1 MHSQE
6 HGEEFYCFVLFCC
19 FVGVFFV
26 GRARDTFLV
35 LLRFVPIWVHPI
47 PCITNPLCSQTQAGH
62 PLQPGHTGLL
72 AIQSG
77 WFRVIQTASFP
88 QGRTRTTSKICILT
102 CSFGSRAV
110 PLLGTEIRSSKG
122 WRWKGI
128 QRGNSFPRCVFEACL
143 VSVEDNL
150 DQSGCLVSQN
160 NCKFMCKFLG
170 CAVCGRYPGQG
181 CSPGFTLPSQA
192 SLQAWREECWTNRKT
207 CRARYVPA
215 KK

>member
-1 MHSQE
+1 MFFCREGKGHLPSPAEICPYLGSPHTMH
-6 HGEEFYCFVLFCC
+6 HKPAVLSDT
-19 FVGVFFV
+19 
-26 GRARDTFLV
+26 GRASSAAWPHRSVSNPEWLVQGNSNCLLPSGQDTHV
-35 LLRFVPIWVHPI
+35 
-47 PCITNPLCSQTQAGH
+47 
-62 PLQPGHTGLL
+62 
-72 AIQSG
+72 
-77 WFRVIQTASFP
+77 
-88 QGRTRTTSKICILT
+88 SKICILT
-102 CSFGSRAV
+102 CSLGSRAV

-122 WRWKGI
+122 WCWKGI

-143 VSVEDNL
+143 VSVEGNL

-181 CSPGFTLPSQA
+181 WSPGFTLPSWA